1 MTFFKKNTIETYI
14 PPKEINIENYNN
26 EKLIYEIIKN
36 LILLISENLPSKI
49 TDSREFEKII
59 FLAENLKNRL

>member
-1 MTFFKKNTIETYI
+1 MSFFKKNNISSD
-14 PPKEINIENYNN
+14 EINIENYNN

-59 FLAENLKNRL
+59 FLAETLKNRL

>member
-1 MTFFKKNTIETYI
+1 MNLFKKNNIETYVSPGKI
-14 PPKEINIENYNN
+14 DIENYNN

-49 TDSREFEKII
+49 TDSKEFEKII